1 MPITVLL
8 ADDEEVVRR
17 AITRFLVPHPA
28 IKLVGEA
35 ANFAQTIQ
43 RANDLKPQIIVMDL
57 HLPRGHKDCDRDLQ
71 SCLNQ
76 GSQLVAI
83 SFANDIEAEALAAS
97 FGAAKLLDKTK
108 LFDELIPT
116 IMQLASPSASARR
129 TAD

>member
-17 AITRFLVPHPA
+17 AITRFLVPHPSEPG
-28 IKLVGEA
+28 IA
-35 ANFAQTIQ
+35 A
-43 RANDLKPQIIVMDL
+43 
-57 HLPRGHKDCDRDLQ
+57 
-71 SCLNQ
+71 
-76 GSQLVAI
+76 GSYF
-83 SFANDIEAEALAAS
+83 FANDIEAEALAAS